1 MVKRRKFLIG
11 AGALFSGSA
20 AAMGTGAFTTM
31 TSGERTAEVKV
42 ASDSTAYVELHADGK
57 YAEETEDGKLRLFF
71 NDSQG
76 VFEGGVNPDST
87 YNFEDVFT
95 VAADHSSG
103 DTYFYIET
111 KNFDAD
117 VEFTADEQHGGA
129 NSFPNT
135 KGQSLT
141 DPSNPY
147 KIFQPGE
154 VKVDMTIEGTSSPNP
169 TAGGQIVL
177 HAASGGNQDDL

>member
-31 TSGERTAEVKV
+31 TSGERATEVKV
-42 ASDSTAYVELHADGK
+42 ASDSTAYVELHADSK

-76 VFEGGVNPDST
+76 IFEGGVNPDST

-95 VAADHSSG
+95 VAADHTSG
-103 DTYFYIET
+103 DTYFYIEM
-111 KNFDAD
+111 KNFEAD
-117 VEFTADEQHGGA
+117 VEFTAGA
-129 NSFPNT
+129 DGWNDGFHIQE
-135 KGQSLT
+135 GDSLT
-141 DPSNPY
+141 DSTDPATLV
-147 KIFQPGE
+147 QPE
-154 VKVDMTIEGTSSPNP
+154 EIPVDMTIEGTSSSNP